1 MVASLIIFGIL
12 SGSLFAVLVGI
23 LGAGRKIGFGWAFIL
38 SLLFTP
44 ILGLLFTL
52 VSDPLPTGEKRWG
65 CIANFI
71 LAGAII
77 TLVLFVLAILNLL

>member
-23 LGAGRKIGFGWAFIL
+23 LGAGRKIGFGWAFVL
-38 SLLFTP
+38 S
-44 ILGLLFTL
+44 LLFTL